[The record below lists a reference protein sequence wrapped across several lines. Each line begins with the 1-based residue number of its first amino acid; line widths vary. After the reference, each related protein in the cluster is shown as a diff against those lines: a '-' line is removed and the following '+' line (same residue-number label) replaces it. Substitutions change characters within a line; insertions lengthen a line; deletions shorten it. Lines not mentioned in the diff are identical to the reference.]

1 MQNNRYAIFGI
12 VGSLLPLV
20 FIAVAIML
28 SPWFNWQNNA
38 LSDLG
43 HAVKSNVAPIFNFGL
58 FFSGFLMIIYA
69 IKALKNYAKY
79 TSYFLLLAFLA
90 FQLVAIFDEVYG
102 FLHFVVSIL
111 FFVLLGLSTIVY
123 AVERKSILAAIALVI
138 FLITWTLSWMGL
150 YGKGVAIPEIL
161 SSFVTMLWILSSAI
175 SIYLEKKS

>member
-1 MQNNRYAIFGI
+1 VQNNRYAIFGI

-28 SPWFNWQNNA
+28 SPWFSWQNNA

-58 FFSGFLMIIYA
+58 FFSGFLMIIYT

-79 TSYFLLLAFLA
+79 TSYFLLFAFLA

-102 FLHFVVSIL
+102 FLHFVVSIS
-111 FFVLLGLSTIVY
+111 FFLLLGLSTMVY
-123 AVERKSILAAIALVI
+123 AVERKSILASVALVL
-138 FLITWTLSWMGL
+138 FLIIWTLSWMGL
-150 YGKGVAIPEIL
+150 YGKGVAIPELL
-161 SSFVTMLWILSSAI
+161 SSLAAMLWFLSSAI
-175 SIYLEKKS
+175 SIYLVKKS